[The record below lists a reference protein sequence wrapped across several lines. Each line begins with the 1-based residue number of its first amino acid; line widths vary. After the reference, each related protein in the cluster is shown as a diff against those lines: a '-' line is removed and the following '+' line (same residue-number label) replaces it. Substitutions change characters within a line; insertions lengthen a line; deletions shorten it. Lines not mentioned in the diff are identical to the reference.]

1 MKPYSSKNVVVR
13 KTNRSQYKPYFKKQK
28 AVDGY
33 LLTKFNKQQ
42 TTSVFTGYNR
52 FVLSNFNSLNTAQ
65 KLNQK
70 NSRNVK
76 RFYKFITGS
85 SLNKVS

>member
-33 LLTKFNKQQ
+33 LLTKFNK
-42 TTSVFTGYNR
+42 TTNYISVYR
-52 FVLSNFNSLNTAQ
+52 L
-65 KLNQK
+65 
-70 NSRNVK
+70 
-76 RFYKFITGS
+76 
-85 SLNKVS
+85 